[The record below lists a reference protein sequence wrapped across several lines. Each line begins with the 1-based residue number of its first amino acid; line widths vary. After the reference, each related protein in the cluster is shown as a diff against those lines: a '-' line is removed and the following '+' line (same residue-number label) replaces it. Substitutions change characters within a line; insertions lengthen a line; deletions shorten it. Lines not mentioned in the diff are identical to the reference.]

1 MNFLRPTGDIQ
12 LENLHMRLL
21 FDEKS
26 GFLKSI
32 TRKNQ
37 KKELLKPLQCNIK
50 FAAYRSAQFHSGA
63 YLFKTDPEQSEAEKE
78 VLEDDADM
86 RIIITS
92 GPIASDVTVIY
103 GQFLAHTV
111 RIFNTR
117 THLDSAIYLENDID
131 FEPPPKNRE
140 TELFMRLVTNIDN
153 IAQAPLQR
161 DPLKEP
167 VEPGP
172 IPELPIFYSD
182 QNGFQYHE

>member
-1 MNFLRPTGDIQ
+1 
-12 LENLHMRLL
+12 MRLL

-26 GFLKSI
+26 GFLKTI
-32 TRKNQ
+32 TRKN
-37 KKELLKPLQCNIK
+37 KKQQLLQPMQCAIK

-63 YLFKTDPEQSEAEKE
+63 YLFKTDPEQSEAERD
-78 VLEDDADM
+78 VLEQYEDV

-103 GQFLAHTV
+103 GPFMAHTV

-117 THLDSAIYLENDID
+117 THLDAAIYIENDID

-153 IAQAPLQR
+153 IAPAPVQR
-161 DPLKEP
+161 DLLKEP
-167 VEPGP
+167 AEPSS
-172 IPELPIFYSD
+172 IPELPVFYSD